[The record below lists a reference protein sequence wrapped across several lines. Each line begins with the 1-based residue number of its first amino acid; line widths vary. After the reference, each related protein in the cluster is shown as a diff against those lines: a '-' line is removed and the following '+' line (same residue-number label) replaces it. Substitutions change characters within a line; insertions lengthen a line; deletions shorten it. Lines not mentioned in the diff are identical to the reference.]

1 MKKSTLS
8 VAMDVYIEIDLDKVL
23 RLTFFEINCEISMV
37 ILIYREISM
46 VILPPPPLAD
56 SRGQL

>member
-23 RLTFFEINCEISMV
+23 RLTFIEINCEISMV
-37 ILIYREISM
+37 ILIDREISM
-46 VILPPPPLAD
+46 VILPPPPF
-56 SRGQL
+56 G